1 MKVQLTIAF
10 WQAGGTSVADQIVGK
25 QAHNK
30 PTFRRVVA
38 VESEAKLFFFN
49 LVFPLGNI
57 VNSTFLS
64 PSFFI
69 LSFRKSSYGFRAV
82 GTQTVR
88 VGGAVTSPG
97 DK

>member
-38 VESEAKLFFFN
+38 VESEAKLLLNN
-49 LVFPLGNI
+49 LPSGKI
-57 VNSTFLS
+57 VNSTFS
-64 PSFFI
+64 PLHFSFF
-69 LSFRKSSYGFRAV
+69 LSVK
-82 GTQTVR
+82 
-88 VGGAVTSPG
+88 AVTGSG
-97 DK
+97 QSELKQ